1 MAENEY
7 LKKNAQKGGQPNN
20 AASVQAFKLRDLFKS
35 GVQSVND
42 FNDDM
47 EFGVDLEAE

>member
-7 LKKNAQKGGQPNN
+7 LKKNAQKGTQQNN
-20 AASVQAFKLRDLFKS
+20 VPVQAFKLRDLFKS

-47 EFGVDLEAE
+47 EFGADLEAE